1 MCHHALSQHLTLMP
15 AELHIYSSPD
25 DLLRAA
31 AEEFVKLGN
40 DAVTAK
46 GSFTVALSGGST
58 PKGMHSLLASDFS
71 AAVPWKK
78 IFFFWGDERHVPPD
92 HADSNYRMAQETL
105 LSKVPVD
112 PAKVFRMHGE
122 NPSANTAAIEYEQT
136 ITTAFGTQDRDIPR
150 FDLIF
155 LGLGPDGHTASLFPR
170 TAALRAHSRLVVA
183 NRVEKLQTDRL
194 TFTLPLIN
202 NAANI
207 VFLVSGKDKTS
218 AVESVFDPETA
229 GQDFP
234 AKLVNPP
241 HGRLLWMLTEDAAAP
256 VSERVAVNVR
266 NNQR

>member
-1 MCHHALSQHLTLMP
+1 MP
-15 AELHIYSSPD
+15 ADLRIYSSPD
-25 DLLRAA
+25 DLFRAA

-40 DAVTAK
+40 DAVSAK

-58 PKGMHSLLASDFS
+58 PKGMHSLLASEFAS
-71 AAVPWKK
+71 TVPWNKV
-78 IFFFWGDERHVPPD
+78 FFFWGDERHVPPD
-92 HADSNYRMAQETL
+92 HPDSNYRMAQETL

-112 PAKVFRMHGE
+112 SAKIFRMHSE
-122 NPSANTAAIEYEQT
+122 NPNANTAAIEYEQT
-136 ITTAFGTQDRDIPR
+136 ITAAFGTQDREIPR

-183 NRVEKLQTDRL
+183 NRVDKLQTDRL

-202 NAANI
+202 NAANV
-207 VFLVSGKDKTS
+207 VFLVSGNDKTS
-218 AVESVFDPETA
+218 AVESVFDPDTS

-241 HGRLLWMLTEDAAAP
+241 HGRLSWMLTEDAAAP
-256 VSERVAVNVR
+256 IAERVAAVNLR
-266 NNQR
+266 NSQR